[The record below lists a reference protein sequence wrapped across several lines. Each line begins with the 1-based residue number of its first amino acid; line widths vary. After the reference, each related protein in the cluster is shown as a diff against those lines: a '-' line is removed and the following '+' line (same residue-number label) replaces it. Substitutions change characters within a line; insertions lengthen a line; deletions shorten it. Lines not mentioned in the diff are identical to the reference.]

1 MVGKCRDGERERERR
16 LGCTQKK
23 VDERGEMEIYTGEV
37 CCIDGEVWGGGWRG
51 EIDADHA
58 RKCQGED
65 RRSENSTRM
74 MIFTVE
80 TFRIGIVKRND
91 DEK

>member
-1 MVGKCRDGERERERR
+1 MRFVVSTGRYGE
-16 LGCTQKK
+16 
-23 VDERGEMEIYTGEV
+23 
-37 CCIDGEVWGGGWRG
+37 GWRG

-65 RRSENSTRM
+65 RRSENNTRM

-80 TFRIGIVKRND
+80 TFRVGIVKRND